1 MINTI
6 WPWLI
11 LISVSYS
18 FFTGRM
24 DILNNGIY
32 DSTKSAINLCIVLFG
47 NIALW
52 NGLMRIVSET
62 KIIKLF
68 CKLLNPIITNLFPET
83 KKDLELKKMISMN
96 MISNF
101 LGLGNAATPIGI
113 KAMKSLNEKNNWN
126 PRMSNS
132 MIMLVLINSAS
143 IQLIPTTMLAIRQ
156 SLNSK
161 NPNGIII
168 PVWLATTVAAVT
180 GLTVIKIFFR
190 KR

>member
-11 LISVSYS
+11 LISISYS
-18 FFTGRM
+18 FFFGRM
-24 DILNNGIY
+24 DLLNDGIY
-32 DSTKSAINLCIVLFG
+32 DSTRSAINLCVTLFG

-52 NGLMRIVSET
+52 NGLMRIVRET
-62 KIIKLF
+62 KIIKVL
-68 CKLLNPIITNLFPET
+68 CKLLSPIIVRLFPET
-83 KKDLELKKMISMN
+83 KSDLELRQIISMN

-113 KAMKSLNEKNNWN
+113 KAMKLLNEKNSKK
-126 PRMSNS
+126 RSMSNS

-161 NPNGIII
+161 NPNNIII
-168 PVWLATTVAAVT
+168 PVWLATTVAATT
-180 GLTVIKIFFR
+180 GIIALKIFFR

>member
-6 WPWLI
+6 WPWLVLVSI
-11 LISVSYS
+11 CFSFIS
-18 FFTGRM
+18 GRAE
-24 DILNNGIY
+24 ILNKGIY
-32 DSTKSAINLCIVLFG
+32 DSTKSAINLCIILFG

-52 NGLMRIVSET
+52 NGLMKIVSET
-62 KIIKLF
+62 KIIKMF
-68 CKLLNPIITNLFPET
+68 CRFLNPIITKLFPET
-83 KKDLELKKMISMN
+83 KHDLELKKMISIN

-113 KAMKSLNEKNNWN
+113 KAMHSLNEKNNRS
-126 PRMSNS
+126 PHMSNS
-132 MIMLVLINSAS
+132 MMILVLINSAS

-161 NPNGIII
+161 NPNIIII
-168 PVWLATTVAAVT
+168 PVWMATTIAAVT
-180 GLTVIKIFFR
+180 GMLVLKMFFR